1 MIKTAKYLLSFKDKF
16 KPSIKKILEKYNENI
31 IKEIIIMRK
40 PINKYLRNALNIL
53 SVGNFEENINKLNY
67 DKIYHLFMIII
78 LDNNIKILIEKNER
92 VNIEIIENN
101 KFNELYNDGNVDK
114 IKIDINDSP
123 SGLDKKHSFLYN
135 FNLNQFINTSLK
147 YMGNDN
153 FFIYSSYKWNCQNFI
168 YNILLS
174 NNLMKKDY
182 ENFIMQNIEELF
194 KNMNYIK
201 PISDILTTTA
211 AIGNYILSGG
221 KLDNKIS
228 EFKNLKLHTIL
239 FPKKYYTIEK
249 AKKWLDDNNYKNSKM
264 TEQKNY
270 YRFQQL
276 GNQYIKN
283 KFNVDKYYT
292 IKNKKLKIK
301 YIIGYH

>member
-16 KPSIKKILEKYNENI
+16 KPSIKKILEKYNDNI

-78 LDNNIKILIEKNER
+78 LNNNIKILIEKNER

-101 KFNELYNDGNVDK
+101 KFNELYNDINIDK
-114 IKIDINDSP
+114 IKIDIND
-123 SGLDKKHSFLYN
+123 N

-153 FFIYSSYKWNCQNFI
+153 FFIYSSYIWNCQNFI

-201 PISDILTTTA
+201 PISDILTTTS

-221 KLDNKIS
+221 KLPVKI
-228 EFKNLKLHTIL
+228 
-239 FPKKYYTIEK
+239 KKY
-249 AKKWLDDNNYKNSKM
+249 KK
-264 TEQKNY
+264 
-270 YRFQQL
+270 
-276 GNQYIKN
+276 
-283 KFNVDKYYT
+283 
-292 IKNKKLKIK
+292 
-301 YIIGYH
+301 